1 VVVTLQPVHP
11 NAPSLWAATITLLA
25 HAALAPW
32 LAVPLGETLTPA
44 PTVTLRRTAVDPAR
58 LPPQLRVAETSPQGN
73 RELPPDAVFHAAR
86 NQAAAQPNP
95 VAGATGAL
103 PRMEGESLDALRLEQ
118 ATPAP
123 TPPPEASPVQP
134 AEAGTPRISGTVAQ
148 SNPLLAPPKPT
159 GTSGLLLRNPSD
171 VGRAGALALDAKF
184 STYGDYAQRFLE
196 AVQSSWW
203 LLLSRSN
210 AQDFSAGTVVIRFR
224 LHPDGTVTDATIV
237 SSSVST
243 LAALACQDAITLPAP
258 YDAWRPEMLA
268 LLGDAEWVTLT
279 FIYR

>member
-1 VVVTLQPVHP
+1 
-11 NAPSLWAATITLLA
+11 
-25 HAALAPW
+25 
-32 LAVPLGETLTPA
+32 
-44 PTVTLRRTAVDPAR
+44 
-58 LPPQLRVAETSPQGN
+58 
-73 RELPPDAVFHAAR
+73 
-86 NQAAAQPNP
+86 
-95 VAGATGAL
+95 
-103 PRMEGESLDALRLEQ
+103 
-118 ATPAP
+118 
-123 TPPPEASPVQP
+123 
-134 AEAGTPRISGTVAQ
+134 
-148 SNPLLAPPKPT
+148 
-159 GTSGLLLRNPSD
+159 